1 MSTWTAGIDS
11 LTVNGL
17 TLEVAEIRSISVA
30 TTKSEWVMP
39 LAGEGGL
46 KVAPKPAHIEV
57 TVLLK
62 GIRAADVVGIRD
74 ALVQLR
80 TRYGAVYTLYG
91 AAEVGDGEIDP
102 ADGRVTLRYEAPRAK
117 EDKA

>member
-1 MSTWTAGIDS
+1 MTWKTGIDT

-17 TLEVAEIRSISVA
+17 VLEVAEIRSISLS
-30 TTKSEWVMP
+30 TQKQEWVVP
-39 LAGEGGL
+39 LAGDGGL
-46 KVAPKPAHIEV
+46 KVTPKPAHLEV

-62 GIRAADVVGIRD
+62 GVRASDVVGVTD

-80 TRYGAVYTLYG
+80 TKYGAIYTLYG

-102 ADGRVTLRYEAPRAK
+102 ADGRVTLRFEAVRAQ